1 MTKVCA
7 VILAGGEGSRLGILT
22 AKRTKP
28 AVPFAGK
35 YRIIDFALSNCVNSG
50 FIDVMILAQYRPHS
64 LIEHIGAGGPWDLN
78 RERWGG
84 VRIYTPYRSRELA
97 DWFVGTANAVQQNFL
112 FIKDRQPD
120 LVVILSGDHIYRMN
134 YEDLVKA
141 HVEAGAAVTLA
152 TIPVTREEAP
162 RFGIVQT
169 DEQDWATSFVEKP
182 KDPPPGAGNMGVYVF
197 DYAVLDRVL
206 LEDHLREDSSKDFGK
221 DILPRMIERGEKVFT
236 WHYGGYWR
244 DVGTLDSYWEAH
256 MDLLSDPPAYDL
268 NDLGWLIHT
277 RSENRAPARIDDA
290 RVVRSLIT
298 HGCTIASGAIIER
311 SVLGPG
317 VTVSSGAVVRDSIVL
332 NDTFIS
338 RDATVERAIIDK
350 RTHLGVGVRVG
361 AIRED
366 GKLAV
371 IGKGSELPD
380 GFIVHPGGE
389 VAHDVIP
396 SDLDGSEVPEGLC
409 LHTKRRPWEIS
420 GALRRR

>member
-1 MTKVCA
+1 MKKVCA

-50 FIDVMILAQYRPHS
+50 LVDVMILAQYRPHS

-78 RERWGG
+78 RERLGG
-84 VRIYTPYRSRELA
+84 VRMYTPYRSRELA

-112 FIKDRQPD
+112 FIKDRHPD
-120 LVVILSGDHIYRMN
+120 LVVVLSGDHIYRMN
-134 YEDLVKA
+134 YRDLVDA

-162 RFGIVQT
+162 RFGIVST
-169 DEQDWATSFVEKP
+169 DDGGWATSFVEKP
-182 KDPPPGAGNMGVYVF
+182 KDPPPGVGNMGVYVF

-221 DILPRMIERGEKVFT
+221 DILPRMIERGERVFT
-236 WHYGGYWR
+236 WPYGGYWR
-244 DVGTLDSYWEAH
+244 DVGTLESYWDAH

-277 RSENRAPARIDDA
+277 RSENRAPAHIGDA
-290 RVVRSLIT
+290 RVVDSLIT
-298 HGCTIASGAIIER
+298 HGCTIESGATVEK

-317 VTVSSGAVVRDSIVL
+317 VRVAAGAVVRESIVL
-332 NDTFIS
+332 ADTFIGAG
-338 RDATVERAIIDK
+338 ATVERAIIDK
-350 RTHLGVGVRVG
+350 RTKIGANSRVG
-361 AIRED
+361 AMRD
-366 GKLAV
+366 DLKLAV
-371 IGKGSELPD
+371 VGKGSELPG
-380 GFIVHPGGE
+380 GFVVHPGGE

-396 SDLDGSEVPEGLC
+396 ADLDGEEVPEGLSVY
-409 LHTKRRPWEIS
+409 TKRRPWEVDTS
-420 GALRRR
+420 PRR